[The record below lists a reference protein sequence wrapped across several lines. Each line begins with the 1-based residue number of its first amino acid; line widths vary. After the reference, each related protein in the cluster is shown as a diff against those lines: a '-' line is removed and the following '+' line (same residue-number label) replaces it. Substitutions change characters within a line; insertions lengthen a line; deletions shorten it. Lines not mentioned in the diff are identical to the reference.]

1 MYVCIYIYIYYFMFN
16 TLVLLVFGFGFWKYI
31 QVIFYIGHY
40 YHIILYEL
48 YAQTPVLQIK
58 LLHKHLILRYAQ
70 HNNFVAQKW
79 LKYDVYY
86 TKTRC
91 VLQNNGRYY
100 MFLLH
105 KQEIFQYATESETP
119 HAVYIVYLLSQ
130 YIALYQCYEYRQLEG
145 W

>member
-1 MYVCIYIYIYYFMFN
+1 MYICIYIYIYYFMFN
-16 TLVLLVFGFGFWKYI
+16 TLVFSFTGFGFWKYI

-40 YHIILYEL
+40 YNIILQL
-48 YAQTPVLQIK
+48 IWQLFQKIVAQTP
-58 LLHKHLILRYAQ
+58 HFALRSTQQY
-70 HNNFVAQKW
+70 VAQKW